1 MFFYQ
6 VIETLERNAIPYIIT
21 GGYAV
26 ALHGYIRKTF
36 DIDIITDNSLEGL
49 IEIEYALREC
59 GLKAD
64 KFGAMS
70 IAKLKDVESSWYF
83 VNPKDE
89 TQRVDVHIRH
99 NALTMNS
106 AIKRMQTYQV
116 PIITFEDLIK
126 IKKASKEEK
135 DQIDLK
141 NLLDLQS
148 TQKPK

>member
-36 DIDIITDNSLEGL
+36 DIDVITDNSLEGL
-49 IEIEYALREC
+49 IEIEYALMEC
-59 GLKAD
+59 GLVAE
-64 KFGAMS
+64 KFGAQS

-83 VNPKDE
+83 INPKDN
-89 TQRVDVHIRH
+89 TQRVDIHLNF
-99 NALTMNS
+99 NALNMNS

-116 PIITFEDLIK
+116 PIVTFEDLVK
-126 IKKASKEEK
+126 MKKASTDEK
-135 DQIDLK
+135 DKTDLK
-141 NLLDLQS
+141 FLLEI
-148 TQKPK
+148 PK